1 MGTRLQ
7 GTDMRKFDRAV
18 LLALTAGIWALVALQ
33 LVHPA
38 TADTRLADMP
48 LQGVFNQ
55 YLTTALSQAR
65 SAANGCRIKGEIHG
79 AILDARINC

>member
-1 MGTRLQ
+1 
-7 GTDMRKFDRAV
+7 MRKFDRAM

-55 YLTTALSQAR
+55 YLTTALSQAKT
-65 SAANGCRIKGEIHG
+65 AANGCRIKGEIHG